1 MSFWRSDKFK
11 RLYKLVQAF
20 EFIRS
25 EKGHKLNILKLFVR
39 IKINMKIMKKESIGH
54 SIRLRSAADKG
65 TLGSYVFSSM
75 EGSRSYLRDLVSIL
89 LRYVA

>member
-11 RLYKLVQAF
+11 SLYKLVQAF

-39 IKINMKIMKKESIGH
+39 IKTNMYINTIYTKSTISTIDQEKTYENFKIKLPIKATE
-54 SIRLRSAADKG
+54 
-65 TLGSYVFSSM
+65 
-75 EGSRSYLRDLVSIL
+75 L
-89 LRYVA
+89 LPCCEWPS